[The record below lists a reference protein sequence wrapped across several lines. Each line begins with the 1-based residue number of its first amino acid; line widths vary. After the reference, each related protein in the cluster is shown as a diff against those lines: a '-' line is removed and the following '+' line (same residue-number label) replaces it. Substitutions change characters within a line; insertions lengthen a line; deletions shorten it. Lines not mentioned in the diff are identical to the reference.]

1 MPAMALKTPTHSKPI
16 SGSKPIRALLRE
28 NETLLPFHQRLRQ
41 ISGLQK
47 TFVEALPP
55 GLSESCRIATVE
67 GSTIIVA
74 TANGAVAAKLKQI
87 LPRLLERFREFISE
101 NKKQY
106 QEVTGISIIVQPE
119 FFVAEKLVKLRSPR
133 APMPTEK
140 LAELAESLGDSPLKT
155 TLEALAKKR
164 QRVLTNKQTLEKNSK
179 QQQSLDDIDHGDRSG
194 KQQ

>member
-55 GLSESCRIATVE
+55 GLNESCRIATVE

-74 TANGAVAAKLKQI
+74 TANGAVAAKLKQM

-119 FFVAEKLVKLRSPR
+119 FFVAEKLVKLSSPR

-140 LAELAESLGDSPLKT
+140 LAELAESLGDSPLKS
-155 TLEALAKKR
+155 TLEAITIKR
-164 QRVLTNKQTLEKNSK
+164 QRALTNKQKN
-179 QQQSLDDIDHGDRSG
+179 R
-194 KQQ
+194 

>member
-1 MPAMALKTPTHSKPI
+1 MALKTPTHSKPI

-106 QEVTGISIIVQPE
+106 QEVTGISVIVQPE

-164 QRVLTNKQTLEKNSK
+164 QRVLTNKQTFEKNSK
-179 QQQSLDDIDHGDRSG
+179 QQQSFDEIDHGDRSG

>member
-1 MPAMALKTPTHSKPI
+1 MALKTPTHSKPI

-55 GLSESCRIATVE
+55 GLNESCRIATVE

-74 TANGAVAAKLKQI
+74 TANGAVAAKLKQM

-119 FFVAEKLVKLRSPR
+119 FFVAEKLVKLSSPR

-179 QQQSLDDIDHGDRSG
+179 QQQSFDDIDHGDRSG

>member
-1 MPAMALKTPTHSKPI
+1 MALKTPTHSKPI

>member
-1 MPAMALKTPTHSKPI
+1 MALKTPTHSKPI

-119 FFVAEKLVKLRSPR
+119 FFVAEKLVKLSSPR

-140 LAELAESLGDSPLKT
+140 LTELAESLGDSPLKT
-155 TLEALAKKR
+155 TIEALAKKR

-179 QQQSLDDIDHGDRSG
+179 QQQSLDQIDHGDRSG

>member
-1 MPAMALKTPTHSKPI
+1 MALKTPTHSKPI

-47 TFVEALPP
+47 TFVNVLPP
-55 GLSESCRIATVE
+55 GLTESCRIATVE

-87 LPRLLERFREFISE
+87 LPRLLERLREFILE

-119 FFVAEKLVKLRSPR
+119 FFVAEKLVKLCSPR

-179 QQQSLDDIDHGDRSG
+179 QQQSLDEINDRDRSG

>member
-1 MPAMALKTPTHSKPI
+1 MALKTPTHSKPI
-16 SGSKPIRALLRE
+16 PGSKPIRALLRE

-47 TFVEALPP
+47 TFVDALPP

-87 LPRLLERFREFISE
+87 LPRLLERFREFIGE

-119 FFVAEKLVKLRSPR
+119 FFVAEKLVKLSPPR

-155 TLEALAKKR
+155 TLLALSNKR
-164 QRVLTNKQTLEKNSK
+164 QRALTNKQKTLEKNSK
-179 QQQSLDDIDHGDRSG
+179 NQQSLDEIDHRDRSG